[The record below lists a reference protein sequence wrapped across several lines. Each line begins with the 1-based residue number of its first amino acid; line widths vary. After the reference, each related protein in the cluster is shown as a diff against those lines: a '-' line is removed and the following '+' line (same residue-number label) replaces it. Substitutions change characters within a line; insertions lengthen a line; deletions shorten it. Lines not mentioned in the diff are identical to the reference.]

1 MILIEETLTS
11 DINVQITRP
20 NLVLT
25 QDNLL
30 TKTVTIQSIAE
41 SFFAS
46 IINSRLLVNQEPSSI
61 INIISA

>member
-30 TKTVTIQSIAE
+30 TKTVTIQSISE

-46 IINSRLLVNQEPSSI
+46 IINTRLLVNQESSSL